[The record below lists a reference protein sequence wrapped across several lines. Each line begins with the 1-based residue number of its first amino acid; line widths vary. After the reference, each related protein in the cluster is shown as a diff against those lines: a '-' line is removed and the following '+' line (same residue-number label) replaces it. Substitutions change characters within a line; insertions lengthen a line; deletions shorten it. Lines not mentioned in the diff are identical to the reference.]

1 MQRPKGSFGSRK
13 RLISILFLL
22 IGIFLLGNLAQG
34 IFDAWRGRERIQK
47 MRQDLQEIAR
57 ENETLQQE
65 IQYYQS
71 DEFVEK
77 EAREKLNLVRP
88 GETVIIVPEEALKK
102 EESERIKQTRAE
114 PVWSQWT
121 ALLLGRN

>member
-1 MQRPKGSFGSRK
+1 MQRPKSSFGSRK

>member
-1 MQRPKGSFGSRK
+1 MQRPKSSFGSRK
-13 RLISILFLL
+13 RLISILFLF

>member
-1 MQRPKGSFGSRK
+1 MRKQKSSFGSRK

-47 MRQDLQEIAR
+47 MKQDLQEIAK

-65 IQYYQS
+65 VQYYQS
-71 DEFVEK
+71 EEFVEK
-77 EAREKLNLVRP
+77 EAREKLNLVKP
-88 GETVIIVPEEALKK
+88 GETVIIVPEEALRK
-102 EESERIKQTRAE
+102 EESERIKQSLAE
-114 PVWSQWT
+114 PVWRQ
-121 ALLLGRN
+121 